1 MAYVQVCTHTPSS
14 LPFASIQ
21 APPLH
26 APRAPVSRLSY
37 AALTQ
42 RDCMCRGGRCAGRR
56 RPGRTQVRPQ
66 STPHHTTLSIPFF
79 SHPTAPRFLSPLLSR
94 PSVSA
99 ANGITTTVRSLGVS
113 LGPTLAGYLLSDR
126 RTMAVPWIIAG
137 GLKIVYDLLLLR
149 SFRAVQT
156 DVEKKKA
163 QAALAEAAAVV
174 GAEGEATVGD
184 AAIDAVEEGAE
195 GASEVINP
203 LVQQSPPT

>member
-1 MAYVQVCTHTPSS
+1 
-14 LPFASIQ
+14 
-21 APPLH
+21 
-26 APRAPVSRLSY
+26 
-37 AALTQ
+37 
-42 RDCMCRGGRCAGRR
+42 
-56 RPGRTQVRPQ
+56 
-66 STPHHTTLSIPFF
+66 
-79 SHPTAPRFLSPLLSR
+79 LSPLLSR

>member
-1 MAYVQVCTHTPSS
+1 MQGVVDP
-14 LPFASIQ
+14 
-21 APPLH
+21 
-26 APRAPVSRLSY
+26 
-37 AALTQ
+37 
-42 RDCMCRGGRCAGRR
+42 DERR
-56 RPGRTQVRPQ
+56 SGP
-66 STPHHTTLSIPFF
+66 TPHHNITHHTTPSISFF
-79 SHPTAPRFLSPLLSR
+79 SPSTAPRLSPLLSR

-163 QAALAEAAAVV
+163 QAAAAVV

-195 GASEVINP
+195 GTSEVINP